1 MSVLTNSGFSHMLD
15 KIISLFSQKT
25 HKHTVSDIT
34 DFPKS
39 MPASDVANWAKAH
52 EKPIYTH
59 KEVGAVAAIVMNES
73 DYKNLSSY
81 DDNTIYFTK

>member
-39 MPASDVANWAKAH
+39 MPASD
-52 EKPIYTH
+52 T
-59 KEVGAVAAIVMNES
+59 AIVMNES

>member
-39 MPASDVANWAKAH
+39 MPASDVANWAKANK
-52 EKPIYTH
+52 KPIYTH

>member
-39 MPASDVANWAKAH
+39 MPASDVANWQKLMKNKYIH
-52 EKPIYTH
+52 IK
-59 KEVGAVAAIVMNES
+59 KLGAVAAIVMNES
-73 DYKNLSSY
+73 DYNNLSSY